1 MDPVTTAIVAAVGKV
16 GETAVGD
23 AYRYLK
29 KLIVAKCGRGSDIE
43 TAMEDLEKK
52 PQSKGRRTTLQEE
65 VEDAALQDDPAITD
79 AASTLLELAVGSV
92 DNSVV
97 EQHAGQDAVSVH
109 QAITGNNN
117 VQTVSGNVVYTPKHT
132 VKNTITPRPT
142 DISEAQL
149 YEIQQQIHELAK
161 IDEEADLGNTH
172 GKWTNRFKAVFK
184 LKAVARLPADSF
196 DDAMLWFRETI
207 GRERNKLYGKNS
219 PALKKRLHR
228 TVHAKRELLGM
239 TKPELYEL
247 AEQRLGK
254 AISSVTE
261 LGVQR
266 LRKLD
271 RILQGMLNK

>member
-1 MDPVTTAIVAAVGKV
+1 MDPITAAIVAALSKI

-23 AYRYLK
+23 AYGYLK
-29 KLIVAKCGRGSDIE
+29 KLILSKCGRGSDIDK
-43 TAMEDLEKK
+43 AMEDLEKK
-52 PQSKGRRTTLQEE
+52 PQSKGRQTTLQEE
-65 VEDAALQDDPAITD
+65 VEDAALRDDSAITD
-79 AASTLLELAVGSV
+79 AAQALLELSPGSM

-117 VQTVSGNVVYTPKHT
+117 VQTVTGNVVYTPKHT
-132 VKNTITPRPT
+132 VKNTITPRPS

-149 YEIQQQIHELAK
+149 YEIQQKIHELAG
-161 IDEEADLGNTH
+161 IDEDAGLGNTH
-172 GKWTNRFKAVFK
+172 GNWTNRFKATFK
-184 LKAVARLPADSF
+184 LNAVARLPADSVN
-196 DDAMLWFRETI
+196 DAMLWFRETI

-228 TVHAKRELLGM
+228 TVHAKRELLEM
-239 TKPELYEL
+239 SKPELYEL

-254 AISSVTE
+254 AISSVTD

-271 RILQGMLNK
+271 RILQTMLNK

>member
-29 KLIVAKCGRGSDIE
+29 KLIVAKCGRGSDIDK
-43 TAMEDLEKK
+43 AMEDLEKK

-65 VEDAALQDDPAITD
+65 VEDAALQDDPAIAD
-79 AASTLLELAVGSV
+79 AAGTLLELTAGSL

-142 DISEAQL
+142 DISEEQH
-149 YEIQQQIHELAK
+149 YQIKQKIHELAK
-161 IDEEADLGNTH
+161 IDEEAGLGNTH
-172 GKWTNRFKAVFK
+172 GKWTNIFKKEFQ
-184 LKAVARLPADSF
+184 LTSTARLGATRF
-196 DDAMLWFRETI
+196 DDAMQWFRATI
-207 GRERNKLYGKNS
+207 GKERNKLYGKNTD
-219 PALKKRLHR
+219 ALKKRMR
-228 TVHAKRELLGM
+228 KAVQGKRVLLGM
-239 TKPELYEL
+239 TKPELYAL
-247 AEQRLGK
+247 AEERLGK
-254 AISSVTE
+254 AISSTTD